1 MTANLIS
8 KLKVSIA
15 TKCIDQIPIF
25 KAIAPW
31 LPMPT
36 ARLRRTGVSR
46 TRVRV
51 RRTQRALR
59 AIA

>member
-25 KAIAPW
+25 KAIAR